1 MIVIMAGLPGTGKS
15 TLARELARR
24 TQGAVLSKDEIRSA
38 IFSAADIEYSIEQD
52 DFVMEIMLDAAR
64 YLLQKTP
71 AHKIYLDG
79 RTFSR
84 RYQIDRVIA
93 FSRELNQPW
102 MIIECTCSDELARQR
117 LDADDPSHPARNRD
131 FALYLEM
138 KGHFEEISHP
148 KTMIDTGLSPGQC
161 VEQALIAIAAE

>member
-1 MIVIMAGLPGTGKS
+1 
-15 TLARELARR
+15 
-24 TQGAVLSKDEIRSA
+24 
-38 IFSAADIEYSIEQD
+38 
-52 DFVMEIMLDAAR
+52 MLDAAR

-71 AHKIYLDG
+71 ARKIYLDG

-84 RYQIDRVIA
+84 RHQVDRVIT

-117 LDADDPSHPARNRD
+117 LDVDDPSHPARNRN

-138 KGHFEEISHP
+138 KDHFEEILRP
-148 KTMIDTGLSPGQC
+148 KTMIETSQSPEQC